1 MSGPGPFLPGPD
13 LFLGIFLMFCR
24 IGGCLLV
31 VPGVSSARIPVQV
44 RLFLALS
51 VTFALSPLILP
62 LFRGRLGAQEPAVTF
77 LWILSESLTG
87 FLIGLLGRV
96 FLFVLETVM
105 TAVTMAVGFGT
116 IPGTPMEGN
125 EPQGA
130 LVSLVMVA
138 ATALLFSAGLHWEL
152 FRGLVDS
159 YARLPPGEGLGSQA
173 ALVQIVDQITSVF
186 VLGLRIT
193 SPFIVY
199 SIVVNLAV
207 GFANKLTPTIPV
219 YFIATPFVMVGGIL
233 MLYLISGEVLMQFL
247 GSYAIWLRQ
256 G

>member
-1 MSGPGPFLPGPD
+1 
-13 LFLGIFLMFCR
+13 MFCR

-31 VPGVSSARIPVQV
+31 VPGFSSARVPAQI
-44 RLFLALS
+44 RLFLALA

-62 LFRGRLGAQEPAVTF
+62 LFRGKLADQNPAMTF

-105 TAVTMAVGFGT
+105 TAVTMAIGFGT

-130 LVSLVMVA
+130 LVALIMMA
-138 ATALLFSAGLHWEL
+138 ATALLFAADLHWEL

-159 YARLPPGEGLGSQA
+159 YARMPPGQGLGAQS
-173 ALVQIVDQITSVF
+173 ALVQIVDQVTTVF

-193 SPFIVY
+193 SPFIVF
-199 SIVVNLAV
+199 SVVVNLAI

-219 YFIATPFVMVGGIL
+219 FFIATPFVIAGGLFIL
-233 MLYLISGEVLMQFL
+233 YSLSGEVLTQFL
-247 GSYAIWLRQ
+247 GSYASWLRE